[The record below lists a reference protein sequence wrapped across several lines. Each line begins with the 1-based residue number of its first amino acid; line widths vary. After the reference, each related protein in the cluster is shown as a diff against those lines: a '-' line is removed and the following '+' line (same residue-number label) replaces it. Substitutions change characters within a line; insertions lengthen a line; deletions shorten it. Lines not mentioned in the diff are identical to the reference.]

1 MKHYMIR
8 TIFAVAVVVMATS
21 CTDLDVDVKSK
32 YTEYP
37 TESEVALE
45 AKMADVYY
53 AFRNALGNNYNRY
66 QAFASDEA
74 SGLSFDGDYY
84 DGAENVNPTLHN
96 FKAEDG
102 PLNYWPDLASGIT
115 KCNKAIDEFGE
126 SSDELTLSY
135 IANARV
141 MRAFY
146 HFILMDSYGDVPILD
161 KLYDEGE
168 VIERKPR
175 KEVANPYCFCY
186 KFLGHLIF
194 SPQVFQY
201 FT

>member
-1 MKHYMIR
+1 MIR

-126 SSDELTLSY
+126 SSDELIAMVTSPSLTSCMTKERSSSASPAKRWPSLSKVNY
-135 IANARV
+135 CK
-141 MRAFY
+141 AF
-146 HFILMDSYGDVPILD
+146 LPS
-161 KLYDEGE
+161 
-168 VIERKPR
+168 RKRIMLRPTGSRINGWR
-175 KEVANPYCFCY
+175 KHC
-186 KFLGHLIF
+186 L
-194 SPQVFQY
+194 
-201 FT
+201 